1 MVFERDRLTATVD
14 GIGECGI
21 DSLQAARVLVV
32 GAGGLGSPA
41 LAYLSAAGVGT
52 LGISDPDR
60 VEQSN
65 LQRQVIHPASS
76 LGQIKSVSAAAT
88 VHSLNPNV
96 RVQLEPKIAPDN
108 ARTIIS
114 AYDLVSGATDNFSA
128 KYLLAD
134 TCAEAGRPHLWGT
147 LVAMNFQISV
157 FAKGLTLRDL
167 YPVAPPEGTTPT
179 SRINGVL
186 GAVCGQAGSILATEA
201 IKMIVGVG
209 EPLIGKLLIVDAAS
223 GKWNVVHFGSAKA
236 NKATSRKDRQS

>member
-14 GIGECGI
+14 GIGERGI
-21 DSLQAARVLVV
+21 DLLQAARVLVV

-88 VHSLNPNV
+88 VHALNPNV
-96 RVQLEPKIAPDN
+96 RVQLEPKITADN
-108 ARTIIS
+108 ARSIIG
-114 AYDLVSGATDNFSA
+114 AYDLVIDATDNFSA

-134 TCAEAGRPHLWGT
+134 TCAEVGRPHLWGT

-157 FAKGLTLRDL
+157 FAEGLTLRDL
-167 YPVAPPEGTTPT
+167 YPAPPPAGTTPT
-179 SRINGVL
+179 SRVNGVL

-223 GKWNVVHFGSAKA
+223 GKWNVVHFGNGSPKP
-236 NKATSRKDRQS
+236 ATVSGKDK